1 MSVYSY
7 IEVVQQD
14 TDSKESYDKDLYLGL
29 KRGISWEY
37 QIAVSGGS
45 YLYQP
50 TGISNDPN
58 LEQLAESYA
67 KLIFE
72 QHLDFSL
79 RNYHE
84 AIKACEGILKLNIP
98 EISQSVKEDLDC
110 LLEAQSWFARAYTK
124 LPKGLVRLDWAEYI
138 WGWDELALYE
148 FSELPD
154 KQIQFFRDMEIDTK
168 RFNNNRLTE
177 KVLIKKYKRNN
188 ELNI

>member
-7 IEVVQQD
+7 IEVVEPD
-14 TDSKESYDKDLYLGL
+14 YTDKKDDDLLLGL

-50 TGISNDPN
+50 TGVSNDPN

-72 QHLDFSL
+72 QPLDFAL

-84 AIKACEGILKLNIP
+84 AIAACEALLKLDIP
-98 EISQSVKEDLDC
+98 PLNRSVKEDLDY
-110 LLEAQSWFARAYTK
+110 LQTAEKWFTAAFTK
-124 LPKGLVRLDWAEYI
+124 LPKGIVRLDWAEYI
-138 WGWDELALYE
+138 WGWDEVALYE
-148 FSELPD
+148 LSKVPN
-154 KQIQFFRDMEIDTK
+154 KQIQFFRDMAIDTK
-168 RFNNNRLTE
+168 QFNKNLLTE
-177 KVLIKKYKRNN
+177 TVLIKKYKRNN
-188 ELNI
+188 DLSI